1 MTPRNKYAKLQK
13 RITDVC
19 KANINFAILMEM
31 SNVTLVKK
39 LKDDGIWT
47 TEEISKACKILQI
60 PLSEIP
66 IYFFEL

>member
-1 MTPRNKYAKLQK
+1 MAPRNKYAKLQR

-39 LKDDGIWT
+39 LKDDGVWT

-60 PLSEIP
+60 PISEIP
-66 IYFFEL
+66 LDVFEL

>member
-19 KANINFAILMEM
+19 KANINFAILMDM

-39 LKDDGIWT
+39 LKDDGVWT
-47 TEEISKACKILQI
+47 TEEINKACKILQI
-60 PLSEIP
+60 PTSEITS
-66 IYFFEL
+66 YFF

>member
-19 KANINFAILMEM
+19 KASINFAILMDM

-39 LKDDGIWT
+39 LKDDGVWT

-60 PLSEIP
+60 PTSEITS
-66 IYFFEL
+66 YFF

>member
-19 KANINFAILMEM
+19 KANINFAILMGM

-60 PLSEIP
+60 PTSEITS
-66 IYFFEL
+66 YFF

>member
-1 MTPRNKYAKLQK
+1 MTPRNKHAKLQK
-13 RITDVC
+13 RITEVC

-47 TEEISKACKILQI
+47 TEEINRACKILQI
-60 PLSEIP
+60 PISEIP
-66 IYFFEL
+66 SYFFEL